1 MEDKGNICQNIS
13 HFFPARR
20 ACALRALGLL
30 LADVAL
36 TVGRGKTFWRINQV
50 FFYKNGC
57 SSGTESRKW
66 LLRWEMNDLSKG
78 YKQSVDQNWG
88 RVVKIGFFGQKLRF
102 RAQKKHTLLSPNH
115 VPATTGK
122 ICPQKKVASSQ
133 INISLL
139 RNFGCFFCDKVNFWP
154 KKILFGWT

>member
-1 MEDKGNICQNIS
+1 MASKISVHEPNKSSSPRAESASAVTGRRCPHSGEGED
-13 HFFPARR
+13 F
-20 ACALRALGLL
+20 
-30 LADVAL
+30 L
-36 TVGRGKTFWRINQV
+36 THQPGF

-122 ICPQKKVASSQ
+122 SCSKKK
-133 INISLL
+133 LP
-139 RNFGCFFCDKVNFWP
+139 FP
-154 KKILFGWT
+154 K